1 MGAWSRSP
9 RREPPEPETRR
20 LQERTPEAL
29 LTMLSLGGS
38 LLGGRISP
46 SLLGRHLP
54 DDQGALFDLLANV
67 VKLLL
72 ALLLRTLLECHR
84 RHLDQRYRP
93 AAKIPNAPRGDW
105 YTVPRV
111 LWDRRWR
118 SSQGQVDWTLTAR
131 GPLSPASTS

>member
-1 MGAWSRSP
+1 
-9 RREPPEPETRR
+9 
-20 LQERTPEAL
+20 
-29 LTMLSLGGS
+29 MLSLGGS

-72 ALLLRTLLECHR
+72 ALLLRTLLKCYR

-93 AAKIPNAPRGDW
+93 TAKTPNAPSGDRVHSGPCRSSAELALRGQSECSGRG
-105 YTVPRV
+105 YG
-111 LWDRRWR
+111 
-118 SSQGQVDWTLTAR
+118 SSQGQIDWTLTAR
-131 GPLSPASTS
+131 GPLSPAWAS